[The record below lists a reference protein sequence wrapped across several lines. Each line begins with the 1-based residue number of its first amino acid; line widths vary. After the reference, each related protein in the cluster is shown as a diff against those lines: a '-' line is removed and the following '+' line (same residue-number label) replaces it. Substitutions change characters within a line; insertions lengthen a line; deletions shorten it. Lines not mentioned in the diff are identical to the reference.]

1 MASMDEKNTAQ
12 LFMQLVIQNQ
22 QMAMIALGK
31 IKNPVTDKMD
41 KNIEFAKLS
50 IDTLDMLLV
59 KTKGNLLEYEEKFLT
74 ETLNQLKITY
84 AQEVDKV
91 NKSDSETSEGESKE

>member
-1 MASMDEKNTAQ
+1 MAQMDEKNTAQ